1 MFRERIGNGSRF
13 CVDWLR
19 RTEILIR
26 NERVG
31 GRLKVFVVLAS
42 CVMAPA
48 VLGGCG
54 FIPMAGPA
62 SIDVHA
68 QNTATLPFAVVKLDS
83 NVVQALAEYEPT
95 GLPGVFTDARPPA
108 QIKFGIGDIISVT
121 IFEASSGGL
130 YIPPEAGVRPGNFVN
145 LPDQSVD
152 NDGNISVPYA
162 GTIRAAGRTNV
173 QIQQDILERI
183 KNRAIDPQVVV
194 TASQQRSSLV
204 SVFGEVRTP
213 VRFPM
218 PASGAQDRITD
229 AITRAGGI
237 SAAGWE
243 TWVVMERNGKRV
255 TVPFANLVYWP
266 ATNIYVQP
274 GDRIYLYREPM
285 KFLAFGATGT
295 QGEFNFDAWR
305 INLAQA
311 VAKAGGLLDV
321 QADPGSIF
329 LYRRE
334 PRRVAEQL
342 GVDCSRFAGDFV
354 PIVFSANFQDPA
366 GYFLGT
372 KVDVRPFD
380 VLYVA
385 NAPQVDITKVLAFIN
400 NSVVTADNGVN
411 LVNDFYVARANSRLH

>member
-1 MFRERIGNGSRF
+1 MFRERIGNDSRF
-13 CVDWLR
+13 CVDRLR
-19 RTEILIR
+19 RTGIPIR
-26 NERVG
+26 NERVAA
-31 GRLKVFVVLAS
+31 RLRFLVVLAS

-48 VLGGCG
+48 MLGGCG

-108 QIKFGIGDIISVT
+108 QIKFGIGDVVSVT

-183 KNRAIDPQVVV
+183 KSRAIDPQVVV

-213 VRFPM
+213 VR
-218 PASGAQDRITD
+218 A
-229 AITRAGGI
+229 
-237 SAAGWE
+237 
-243 TWVVMERNGKRV
+243 
-255 TVPFANLVYWP
+255 WP
-266 ATNIYVQP
+266 HV
-274 GDRIYLYREPM
+274 
-285 KFLAFGATGT
+285 
-295 QGEFNFDAWR
+295 
-305 INLAQA
+305 
-311 VAKAGGLLDV
+311 
-321 QADPGSIF
+321 
-329 LYRRE
+329 
-334 PRRVAEQL
+334 
-342 GVDCSRFAGDFV
+342 
-354 PIVFSANFQDPA
+354 
-366 GYFLGT
+366 
-372 KVDVRPFD
+372 
-380 VLYVA
+380 
-385 NAPQVDITKVLAFIN
+385 
-400 NSVVTADNGVN
+400 
-411 LVNDFYVARANSRLH
+411 